1 MSASAKLPATWLAE
15 FLLLASL
22 WGASFLFMRIA
33 VPEFGALSL
42 SFLRV
47 SIATLLLLPLLMWRG
62 QWPALRRHWRTTMG
76 MGMLNSGI
84 PFALFAYSL
93 LTISTGLS
101 AILNA
106 TAPLFG
112 ALVAWFWL
120 KDKLRASQVLGL
132 FIGFGGVV
140 LLAWDEARI
149 NPGGSLWAI
158 AACLLAAL
166 CYGFSA
172 NYAKRNFADVPALT
186 TACGSQ
192 IGASLGLL
200 LPALWL
206 WPATMPS
213 PRAWGATLAVGV
225 FCTALAYIL
234 YFRLI
239 AASGAARAMSV
250 TYLIPVF
257 AIIYGMILLG
267 ESVTPWMLGCGA
279 VIVLG
284 TALSA
289 GALAKTRTS
298 G

>member
-1 MSASAKLPATWLAE
+1 MSAAPKLPATWLAE

-33 VPEFGALSL
+33 VPEFGALAL
-42 SFLRV
+42 AFMRV
-47 SIATLLLLPLLMWRG
+47 SIGMLFLLPVLMWQG
-62 QWPALRRHWRTTMG
+62 QWPALRQHWKRAMAI
-76 MGMLNSGI
+76 GMLNSGI

-120 KDKLRASQVLGL
+120 KDKLRASQALGL
-132 FIGFGGVV
+132 LIGFGGVL

-158 AACLLAAL
+158 AACLLATL
-166 CYGFSA
+166 CYGYSA
-172 NYAKRNFADVPALT
+172 NYAKRHFTGIPALA

-213 PRAWGATLAVGV
+213 PKAWAATLAVGT

-239 AASGAARAMSV
+239 AGGGAARAMSV
-250 TYLIPVF
+250 TYLLPVF
-257 AIIYGMILLG
+257 AIIYGMVFLG
-267 ESVTPWMLGCGA
+267 ESVTPWMLGCGV

-284 TALSA
+284 TALST
-289 GALAKTRTS
+289 GAIGKARTNA
-298 G
+298 

>member
-1 MSASAKLPATWLAE
+1 MSAAPKLPATWLAE

-33 VPEFGALSL
+33 VPEFGALGL
-42 SFLRV
+42 AFMRV
-47 SIATLLLLPLLMWRG
+47 SIAALILLPVLMWRG
-62 QWPALRRHWRTTMG
+62 QWPALRRHWRPTMA

-120 KDKLRASQVLGL
+120 KDKLRASQALGL
-132 FIGFGGVV
+132 LIGFGGVL

-158 AACLLAAL
+158 AACLLATL

-172 NYAKRNFADVPALT
+172 NYAKRNFAGIPALT

-192 IGASLGLL
+192 IGASIGLL

-213 PRAWGATLAVGV
+213 PKAWSATLAVGT

-239 AASGAARAMSV
+239 AGGGATRAMSV

-257 AIIYGMILLG
+257 AIIYGMLFLG

-279 VIVLG
+279 IIVLG
-284 TALSA
+284 TALST
-289 GALAKTRTS
+289 GAIGKARTNA
-298 G
+298 